1 MKAIYV
7 DKDIPRILLTKAIS
21 PLWPDFVWTPLAAA
35 RVGLLPDAPL
45 PGPGWVRLKNLA
57 CGICTSDLS
66 LLYVHADPSV
76 GPAALPGLSRFWLGH
91 EVVSQVVET
100 GPGVARLKVGD
111 RVIMDTYFAGANC
124 QTLGIHPPCRY
135 CAEDDFHFCINK
147 SEPGPHGAGG
157 GWGDYYVAHESEVYS
172 VDAGLDVESAALVE
186 PVSIGVH
193 GVLRTPP
200 PPDGKVLVYG
210 CGIIGLAMV
219 MSLKAFF
226 PNVEI
231 TAIARYPFQAA
242 MAEKLGARHILR
254 KADYPAIARLAGG
267 KFFTGPLNKGIVVGG
282 YDVVYDCV
290 GSAETLTDSLRWTR
304 ANGAVQMVGLHM
316 APMVKIDL
324 TPIWYH
330 HIDLVGTYGHGHS
343 EFGGRRQHD
352 YAWIDGLLKS
362 GTLDFSGLV
371 THRFP
376 FQDYKQAIRTASA
389 KGRAEAI
396 KVMFRYD

>member
-35 RVGLLPDAPL
+35 RVGLLPDVPL
-45 PGPGWVRLKNLA
+45 PGPDWVRLRNLA
-57 CGICTSDLS
+57 CGICASDLS
-66 LLYVHADPSV
+66 LLYVQADPSV

-91 EVVSQVVET
+91 EVVSEVVEA
-100 GPGVARLKVGD
+100 GPGVTRLKVGD
-111 RVIMDTYFAGANC
+111 RVIMDTYFAGSNC
-124 QTLGIHPPCRY
+124 LTLGIDPPCRY
-135 CAEDDFHFCINK
+135 CAEDDHHFCVNK

-157 GWGDYYVAHESEVYS
+157 GFGDQYVAHESEVYP
-172 VDAGLDVESAALVE
+172 VNAAMDIETAALIE

-210 CGIIGLAMV
+210 CGIIGLTMI

-226 PNVEI
+226 PQVEV
-231 TAIARYPFQAA
+231 TAIARYPFQAV
-242 MAEKLGARHILR
+242 MAEQLGAKHILR
-254 KADYPAIARLAGG
+254 KPDYPAIARLAGG

-290 GSAETLTDSLRWTR
+290 GSSQTLTDSLRWTR
-304 ANGAVQMVGLHM
+304 ANGAVQIVGLHFSPM
-316 APMVKIDL
+316 AKIDL
-324 TPIWYH
+324 TPVWYH
-330 HIDLVGTYGHGHS
+330 HIDLVGSYGHGYS
-343 EFGGRRQHD
+343 EFNGSRQHD
-352 YAWIDGLLKS
+352 YAWIDVLLRS
-362 GTLDFSGLV
+362 GEMDFTGLV

-376 FQDYKQAIRTASA
+376 PGDYKKAIRMASA
-389 KGRAEAI
+389 KGKAGAI
-396 KVMFRYD
+396 KVMFRHD